1 MASPYD
7 GRMTPQILSFQL
19 LTGAVAS
26 SAADSQSERETGS
39 RGIVGQSPA
48 LRQVLQRMQRVAPT
62 EASVLITGETGT
74 GKELLARAIHQHSRR
89 AARQLVTANM
99 AAVPEGLAAAELFGH
114 ERGAYTGADR
124 ARSGRF
130 ELADRG
136 TLFLDEI
143 GELRPDVQVM
153 LLRVLQE
160 GEFERLGGTV
170 SRRVDVR
177 LIAATNRDVETEV
190 AEGRFRQDLFY
201 RLNVFP
207 IHMPALRERP
217 DDIPLLASHFLR
229 HTAERFQRR
238 VHGIEPGSMR
248 RLQQYAWPG
257 NIRQLQNVI
266 ERSVIMSDDGELVV
280 AESSLPDSNESGHGV
295 AENELF
301 AGNPTL
307 EEIKKRYVNH
317 LLTVT
322 RGNMVR
328 AAAMLD
334 VDRRSLYRMVERY
347 QLGSP
352 GTWRMQDT

>member
-1 MASPYD
+1 
-7 GRMTPQILSFQL
+7 MTPQIRSFQM
-19 LTGAVAS
+19 LTGGGAAS
-26 SAADSQSERETGS
+26 LVDSRAQRAPASPGF
-39 RGIVGQSPA
+39 VGQSPL
-48 LRQVLQRMQRVAPT
+48 LRHVIERMQRVAPT

-89 AARQLVTANM
+89 ATRPLVTVNM
-99 AAVPEGLAAAELFGH
+99 AAIPEGLAAAELFGR
-114 ERGAYTGADR
+114 ERGAYTGADC

-130 ELADRG
+130 DLADRG

-143 GELRPDVQVM
+143 GELRADVQVM

-160 GEFERLGGTV
+160 GEFERLGGTA

-177 LIAATNRDVETEV
+177 LVAATNRDVETEV
-190 AEGRFRQDLFY
+190 REGRFRQDLFY

-207 IHMPALRERP
+207 IHLPPLRERP
-217 DDIPLLASHFLR
+217 DDIPLLATYFLR
-229 HTAERFQRR
+229 LTAERFDRR
-238 VHGIEPGSMR
+238 IHSIERDSMR

-266 ERSVIMSDDGELVV
+266 ERSVIMSDEGELVV
-280 AESSLPDSNESGHGV
+280 AESSLPGSTDSGHLV
-295 AENELF
+295 AQAELF

-307 EEIKKRYVNH
+307 EEIKKRYVDH

-328 AAAMLD
+328 A
-334 VDRRSLYRMVERY
+334 
-347 QLGSP
+347 SP
-352 GTWRMQDT
+352 